1 MQDNLNGITN
11 LDYTIELDG
20 TEYNITAADSLN
32 ADVARRTKEALHIIL
47 SKHPM
52 TVDSNKNLN
61 PTKKEFDFD
70 GHYKQG
76 ISIVPS
82 DGGVFTGNIAVPNI
96 SNEEVNNY
104 YAINLGSLNG
114 IVKELKGFPTYI
126 WNGELINV
134 TVENEYNSFA
144 PFRVVFYG
152 LNGTAENDPK
162 DLRFNN
168 IEGYIECYFLAI
180 NMSTGWMSVGH
191 CYKEASKDTTY
202 TSLRVAN
209 ADHSDNATFSEM
221 SGRAICIA
229 EQVGNVNSD
238 SFNYSRLLK
247 LENKVDETDTGSLI
261 YNMITNITNNETN
274 ITNHKNDTGIHRRI
288 VPGELDVSD
297 SAFQT
302 STFNTEGAGANI
314 GDIYIKIEK

>member
-1 MQDNLNGITN
+1 MRDNLNGIDN

-20 TEYNITAADSLN
+20 TKYNITAADSLN
-32 ADVARRTKEALHIIL
+32 ADVARRTKEALNIIL

-52 TVDSNKNLN
+52 TVDSSKNLN
-61 PTKKEFDFD
+61 STKKEFDFD

-76 ISIVPS
+76 ISVVPS

-114 IVKELKGFPTYI
+114 IIEELRGFPTYI

-134 TVENEYNSFA
+134 TIENEYKSFA

-152 LNGTAENDPK
+152 LDETVENDPK
-162 DLRFNN
+162 DLRFSNT
-168 IEGYIECYFLAI
+168 EGYIECYFLAI

-191 CYKEASKDTTY
+191 CYEEASKDTTY

-209 ADHSDNATFSEM
+209 ADHSDNATYSEM
-221 SGRAICIA
+221 SGRAICVA
-229 EQVGNVNSD
+229 EQVGSVNSD
-238 SFNYSRLLK
+238 SFSYSRLLA
-247 LENKVDETDTGSLI
+247 LENKINENDKNSLI
-261 YNMITNITNNETN
+261 YNIITNINKNETN
-274 ITNHKNDTGIHRRI
+274 ITNHTNDTGIHRRI
-288 VPGELDVSD
+288 VPGYADVSD
-297 SAFQT
+297 SAFSS
-302 STFNTEGAGANI
+302 STFNNESAVAAI
-314 GDIYIKIEK
+314 GDIYIKIES